1 MKMSLELVYYPDPRL
16 REVSKPVKALDDE
29 LRELVPLMFEIMYQA
44 RGIGL
49 AGPQV
54 GCLRRIIV
62 ANLLHDPRKKEGEQV
77 FINPEIIEKDG
88 EMREE
93 EGCLSLPG
101 MVAVLPRAEKV
112 EVRYQDLEGK
122 TVQRQVEALES
133 KLFQHE
139 IDHLDGILILD
150 KMTAADKKQWA
161 PLLKELEE
169 EFAETV
175 RHVRKGKRRGGHDG
189 PAL

>member
-1 MKMSLELVYYPDPRL
+1 MDVELVYYPDPRL
-16 REVSKPVKALDDE
+16 REVSKPVAQVDDE
-29 LRELVPLMFEIMYQA
+29 LRDLVPRMFEVMYRA

-54 GCLRRIIV
+54 GKGRRIVV
-62 ANLLHDPRKKEGEQV
+62 ANLQPESKKKDGEQV
-77 FINPEIIEKDG
+77 FVNPEILERSGQMK
-88 EMREE
+88 EE

-101 MVAVLPRAEKV
+101 MYAVIPRAERV
-112 EVRYQDLEGK
+112 VVRYQDLDGKSVKREAEGL
-122 TVQRQVEALES
+122 EA

-150 KMTAADKKQWA
+150 KMTPADRKQWT

-169 EFAETV
+169 EFLEKSK
-175 RHVRKGKRRGGHDG
+175 KGKPRGGR
-189 PAL
+189 PPL